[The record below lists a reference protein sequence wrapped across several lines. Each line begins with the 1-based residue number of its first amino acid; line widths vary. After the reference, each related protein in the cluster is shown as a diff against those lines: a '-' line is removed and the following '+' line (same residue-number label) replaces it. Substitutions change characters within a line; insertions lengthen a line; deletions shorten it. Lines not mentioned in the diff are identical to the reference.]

1 MTFLELCKEVR
12 SKAGITGTGPLTVV
26 GQIGEL
32 GRIVSFTNEAYIEL
46 QDSRED
52 WFFLRNDFTFNCTS
66 TVSAYPTT
74 TVSNLAN
81 WKDDTFRCYL
91 TTADN
96 EQWMT
101 YIPWGAFRDLRLFGS
116 SRTTTGKP
124 IEFTIKPDKSLV
136 LWPIPDAA
144 YTVVGE
150 YYRTAA
156 TMTVDADTPLFSRHQ
171 YVIIHGA
178 LMKQAAYISDPA
190 LFASSQN
197 EYQKLLNQLTK
208 NNRDKIFMGDPLA

>member
-12 SKAGITGTGPLTVV
+12 SRAGITGTGPLTVV

-52 WFFLRNDFTFNCTS
+52 WYFLRNDFTFNCTS

-81 WKDDTFRCYL
+81 WKNDSFRCYL
-91 TTADN
+91 TTAND
-96 EQWMT
+96 EQWLR
-101 YIPWGAFRDLRLFGS
+101 YIPWDEFRDLRLFGTN
-116 SRTTTGKP
+116 RTATGKP

-156 TMTVDADTPLFSRHQ
+156 TMTADSDTPLFSRYQ
-171 YVIIHGA
+171 YVIVYAA
-178 LMKQAAYISDPA
+178 LMRQGAYISDPA
-190 LFASSQN
+190 LYSSSEI
-197 EYQKLLNQLTK
+197 EYNKLLSQLTRNEK
-208 NNRDKIFMGDPLA
+208 DTITIGRAMA